1 MTQAERIKKAVG
13 EFGAAA
19 KAKLNQGGQPE
30 DQLRNPIEQL
40 FKAFEAECG
49 LPNASVQLIGEK
61 SLSDIRTRPDF
72 AVEVRKA
79 LVGFIEVKAPGK
91 GADPRRFKEKHDKE
105 QWDRLKALPNLLY
118 TDGNGFS
125 LWRDGVLV
133 GEVVKLVGD
142 IEKSGTKLEAPSA
155 LLPLINNFLTGW
167 QPIPPRNAKELAG
180 VAARLCRYLR
190 DEVVEQLGIRNA
202 KLSELKDDWKA
213 LLFPDADDTR
223 FADGYAQAVTF
234 GLLMAKSRKLSLA
247 EGLDDV
253 AKELGRTNTL
263 IGTALRLLTEQDLS
277 LGPSLDTMVRVLDVV
292 NWDKVAKGDPEA
304 WLYFYEDFLDIY
316 DRTLRKQTGSYYTPP
331 QVTRVSSVGIG
342 AARCQADSSSCA
354 SGPSSPA
361 PRSFICLSFRT
372 ISSKA
377 RLPLLFRSSSHLARS
392 SASRSGVQRSSFLT
406 L

>member
-292 NWDKVAKGDPEA
+292 NGT
-304 WLYFYEDFLDIY
+304 
-316 DRTLRKQTGSYYTPP
+316 RSRKAIRKHGSIS
-331 QVTRVSSVGIG
+331 TRI
-342 AARCQADSSSCA
+342 
-354 SGPSSPA
+354 
-361 PRSFICLSFRT
+361 F
-372 ISSKA
+372 
-377 RLPLLFRSSSHLARS
+377 
-392 SASRSGVQRSSFLT
+392 
-406 L
+406 